1 MAAIMI
7 QGTSSGSGK
16 TILVAALCR
25 IFSNLGYKVS
35 PFKSQNM
42 SNLAIKH
49 HGLYISQ
56 AQALQAIAARTDIS
70 PDLNPILLQP
80 RANNTSRIIL
90 LGKLYKTMKINDYY
104 NKFVLKRGL
113 DTAVSSLNKL
123 LNQNDLVIL
132 EGAGSPAE
140 INLTRYD
147 IANMKMAS
155 RAKASVILISD
166 IERGGSFASIAGT
179 VSLLSK
185 KHQNLVSGVIMN
197 KFRGDPDILKSGFVK
212 LQKIIKK
219 PVLGVIPML
228 NMRLPDEDS
237 LDSTNPIL
245 FNQKNLKFM
254 NTEIDKMSKIIH
266 QSIDIKKIQDMIT

>member
-1 MAAIMI
+1 MPAIMI

-42 SNLAIKH
+42 SNLAIRYC
-49 HGLYISQ
+49 GLYISQ
-56 AQALQAIAARTDIS
+56 AQALQAIAARTSIS
-70 PDLNPILLQP
+70 PNLNPILLQP

-140 INLTRYD
+140 INLIKYD
-147 IANMKMAS
+147 IANMKMAT
-155 RAKASVILISD
+155 RAKANVILISD

-179 VSLLSK
+179 ISLLSK
-185 KHQNLVSGVIMN
+185 KHQNLVSGVIIN
-197 KFRGDPDILKSGFVK
+197 KFRGDPDILKSGFIR

-219 PVLGVIPML
+219 PVLGVIPMM
-228 NMRLPDEDS
+228 NMKLPDEDS

-245 FNQKNLKFM
+245 FNQKNLKSM

-266 QSIDIKKIQDMIT
+266 QSIDIKKIQDMI